1 MITKYDNWYDMSDK
15 LYLLRSY
22 INILKNSDKDYQL
35 AISYLMILHNFLII
49 ERMFYEDVKLANKEI
64 NKYLQLEK
72 LDSEEE
78 VYNKFLELYDNEKS
92 IIRINVET
100 LDNIEPIGLYLKAN
114 SKVYTELLKK

>member
-1 MITKYDNWYDMSDK
+1 
-15 LYLLRSY
+15 
-22 INILKNSDKDYQL
+22 
-35 AISYLMILHNFLII
+35 MILHNFLII

>member
-1 MITKYDNWYDMSDK
+1 MITKYDNWYDMGDK

-22 INILKNSDKDYQL
+22 INILKNSDKNYQL
-35 AISYLMILHNFLII
+35 AISYFTILHNFLII

-100 LDNIEPIGLYLKAN
+100 LDNIEPIDLYLKAN